1 VPAALRLLAQQGL
14 VVAVGR
20 DRYYAKEP
28 FEREREAVL
37 GVLRELGEASPSE
50 IRERLGRSRK
60 WLIPLLE
67 QLDRD
72 GVTVRRGD
80 VRVLADRR
88 AS

>member
-1 VPAALRLLAQQGL
+1 
-14 VVAVGR
+14 VAVGR
-20 DRYYAKEP
+20 DRYYQKEA
-28 FEREREAVL
+28 FERERGAILRVL
-37 GVLRELGEASPSE
+37 GELGEASPAA
-50 IRERLGRSRK
+50 IRERTGRTRK

-80 VRVLADRR
+80 VRVLASGR